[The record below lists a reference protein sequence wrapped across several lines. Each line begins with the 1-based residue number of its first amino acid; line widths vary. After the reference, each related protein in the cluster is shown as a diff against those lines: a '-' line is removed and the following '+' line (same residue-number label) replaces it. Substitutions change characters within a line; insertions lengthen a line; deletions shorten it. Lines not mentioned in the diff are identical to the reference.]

1 MNKNILLVEDDENLG
16 IVLTDYLSM
25 KGYKVTLAKNGEEGF
40 QKYSQTKYDLLILD
54 IMMPKLDGF
63 SLAKK
68 IRLNDKSTPIIFLT
82 AKSMIEDRVEGLKIG
97 ADDYLTKPFSTEELL
112 LRMKNVLK
120 RVENSN
126 LHFEDNRTEYI
137 IGDFRFDYNKRVLAS
152 KNSEIKLTSKEAEL
166 LKLLCINRNQL
177 LDRTAALKHIWKDD
191 NYFTSRSMDVYISK
205 LRRYLKDDSK
215 IEIVN
220 LHGSGFKLICPD

>member
-166 LKLLCINRNQL
+166 LKLLCINRNKL
-177 LDRTAALKHIWKDD
+177 LDRTTALKHIWKDD
-191 NYFTSRSMDVYISK
+191 HYFASRSMDVYISK